1 MGVGKSR
8 VKTAQVTSPTEDISA
23 PEDVDPVK
31 VPTDLFGV
39 IFKCRETEV
48 PWRSL
53 LAHAVALREPLLAII
68 AACEKVR
75 IGGFK
80 SEGCVVSC
88 ERMS

>member
-1 MGVGKSR
+1 
-8 VKTAQVTSPTEDISA
+8 VKTAQVTSPTEDITA

-31 VPTDLFGV
+31 VPSDLFGV
-39 IFKCRETEV
+39 VFKCRDTEV

-53 LAHAVALREPLLAII
+53 LAHAVAIRQPLLAII

-75 IGGFK
+75 IRGFK
-80 SEGCVVSC
+80 SVGGVLSC